1 MRRVTVWLAAVLVA
15 ASSLLGAG
23 AGLAH
28 DASATAAA
36 ADKMAFRETAALA
49 TSQAAVGR
57 AVGDHGFTDS
67 NGRHVR
73 LAAYQGKP
81 LVVSLVYTSCA
92 DFCPIISKAVGAAVD
107 AAVGAFGRD
116 AFSVVTIGFDA
127 RADTPSRMRAFAHAH
142 GLGAPNWS
150 FLSADADT
158 ILGLSQ
164 ELGFTFFPSAKGFD
178 HLAQTTLI
186 DPEGRVYRQVY
197 GTDFAPPSLVEP
209 MKELI
214 FKRRSELTSI
224 DGLINRV
231 RLFCTI
237 YDPASGRYRFDYS
250 LFITLIIGTL
260 SLGAVATVMVR
271 AWWRSRRL
279 QGGA

>member
-1 MRRVTVWLAAVLVA
+1 MRRITGWLAVILTAVP
-15 ASSLLGAG
+15 SLLGGG

-28 DASATAAA
+28 DAIA
-36 ADKMAFRETAALA
+36 ADADKAAFRETAALE

-57 AVGDHGFTDS
+57 AVGDHAFTSSD
-67 NGRHVR
+67 GRHIR
-73 LAAYQGKP
+73 LSAYQGKP

-92 DFCPIISKAVGAAVD
+92 NFCPTISKAVGDAVD
-107 AAVGAFGRD
+107 AAVSAFGRD
-116 AFSVVTIGFDA
+116 AFSIVTIGFDS
-127 RADTPSRMRAFAHAH
+127 RADTPSRMRAFARAQ
-142 GLGAPNWS
+142 GLGASNWS
-150 FLSADADT
+150 FLSADGDT
-158 ILGLSQ
+158 IQGLSAD
-164 ELGFTFFPSAKGFD
+164 LGFTFFPSAKGFD
-178 HLAQTTLI
+178 HLTQTTLI

-197 GTDFAPPSLVEP
+197 GTTFAPPSLVEP

-214 FKRRSELTSI
+214 FKRRSELTNV

-250 LFITLIIGTL
+250 LFITLIVGTV
-260 SLGAVATVMVR
+260 SLGAVATVAGR

-279 QGGA
+279 RGGA

>member
-1 MRRVTVWLAAVLVA
+1 MRGIADWLVAVLVA
-15 ASSLLGAG
+15 APSLLGGG

-28 DASATAAA
+28 DATAAA
-36 ADKMAFRETAALA
+36 DIDKTAFRETAALE

-57 AVGDHGFTDS
+57 TVGDYAFTDS
-67 NGRHVR
+67 YGRHTR

-92 DFCPIISKAVGAAVD
+92 DFCPTISKAVGDAVD
-107 AAVGAFGRD
+107 AAVSTFGRD
-116 AFSVVTIGFDA
+116 AFSVVTIGFDS
-127 RADTPSRMRAFAHAH
+127 RADTPSRMRAFAVSH
-142 GLGAPNWS
+142 GLKAPNWS

-164 ELGFTFFPSAKGFD
+164 DLGFTFFPSAKGFD

-214 FKRRSELTSI
+214 FKRRSELTSVA
-224 DGLINRV
+224 GLVNRV

-260 SLGAVATVMVR
+260 SLGAVAAVMVR

-279 QGGA
+279 HGGA

>member
-1 MRRVTVWLAAVLVA
+1 MVKTGKMKVWLAAALVA
-15 ASSLLGAG
+15 VVWPSGDG
-23 AGLAH
+23 RAH
-28 DASATAAA
+28 DKTIAGTDEAVFHA
-36 ADKMAFRETAALA
+36 EAALK

-57 AVGDHGFTDS
+57 AIGDHAFTASD
-67 NGRHVR
+67 GRSVR
-73 LAAYQGKP
+73 LGDYRGKP

-92 DFCPIISKAVGAAVD
+92 DFCPTISKAVGDAVD
-107 AAVGAFGRD
+107 AAVSAFGRD
-116 AFSVVTIGFDA
+116 AFSVITLGFDA
-127 RADTPSRMRAFAHAH
+127 RADTPARMQAFARSH
-142 GLGAPNWS
+142 GLGAPNWA
-150 FLSADADT
+150 FVSADADT
-158 ILGLSQ
+158 TVRFSD

-186 DPEGRVYRQVY
+186 DPEGRVYRQIY

-214 FKRRSELTSI
+214 FKRRSELTSVE
-224 DGLINRV
+224 GLINRV

-250 LFITLIIGTL
+250 LFITLIVGGL
-260 SLGAVATVMVR
+260 SLGAVAAVLAR

>member
-1 MRRVTVWLAAVLVA
+1 MVQTGKMKVWLAAALVA
-15 ASSLLGAG
+15 AVWPSGDG
-23 AGLAH
+23 VAH
-28 DASATAAA
+28 DKAIAGT
-36 ADKMAFRETAALA
+36 DKAAFRADAALK

-57 AVGDHGFTDS
+57 AVGDHAFTAID
-67 NGRHVR
+67 GRPVR
-73 LAAYQGKP
+73 LADYRGKP

-92 DFCPIISKAVGAAVD
+92 DFCPTISKAVGDAVD
-107 AAVGAFGRD
+107 AAVSAFGRD
-116 AFSVVTIGFDA
+116 AFAVVTLGFDA
-127 RADTPSRMRAFAHAH
+127 RADTPARMRAFARSH

-158 ILGLSQ
+158 IVALSDD
-164 ELGFTFFPSAKGFD
+164 LGFTFFPSAKGFD

-186 DPEGRVYRQVY
+186 DPEGRVYRQIY

-214 FKRRSELTSI
+214 FKRRSELTSVE
-224 DGLINRV
+224 GLINRV

-250 LFITLIIGTL
+250 LFITLIVGGL
-260 SLGAVATVMVR
+260 SLGAVGAVMVR

-279 QGGA
+279 QGGV

>member
-1 MRRVTVWLAAVLVA
+1 MRGIADWLVAVLVA
-15 ASSLLGAG
+15 APSLLGGG

-28 DASATAAA
+28 DATAAA
-36 ADKMAFRETAALA
+36 DIDKTAFRETAALE

-57 AVGDHGFTDS
+57 TVGDYAFTDS
-67 NGRHVR
+67 YGRHAR

-92 DFCPIISKAVGAAVD
+92 DFCPTISKAVGDAVD
-107 AAVGAFGRD
+107 AAVSAFGRD
-116 AFSVVTIGFDA
+116 AFSVVTIGFDS
-127 RADTPSRMRAFAHAH
+127 RADTPSRMRAFAVSH
-142 GLGAPNWS
+142 GLKAPNWS

-164 ELGFTFFPSAKGFD
+164 DLGFTFFPSAKGFD

-186 DPEGRVYRQVY
+186 DPEGRVYLQVY

-214 FKRRSELTSI
+214 FKRRSELTSVA
-224 DGLINRV
+224 GLVNRV

-260 SLGAVATVMVR
+260 SLGAVAAVMVR

-279 QGGA
+279 HGGA

>member
-1 MRRVTVWLAAVLVA
+1 MGSIGRRLVA
-15 ASSLLGAG
+15 AMVAVPTLLGG
-23 AGLAH
+23 AAVAH
-28 DASATAAA
+28 DSAVGD
-36 ADKMAFRETAALA
+36 ADRAAFREEVALE

-57 AVGDHGFTDS
+57 AVGDHAFTDS
-67 NGRHVR
+67 HGRHVR
-73 LAAYQGKP
+73 LGAYQGKP
-81 LVVSLVYTSCA
+81 LVVSLVYTSCV
-92 DFCPIISKAVGAAVD
+92 DFCPTISKALGDAVD
-107 AAVGAFGRD
+107 AAVSAFGRD
-116 AFSVVTIGFDA
+116 AFSVVTVGFDA
-127 RADTPSRMRAFAHAH
+127 RADTPSRMRAFARSH
-142 GLGAPNWS
+142 GLSAPNWS

-158 ILGLSQ
+158 IHRLSDD
-164 ELGFTFFPSAKGFD
+164 LGFTFFPSAKGFD
-178 HLAQTTLI
+178 HLSQTTLI

-214 FKRRSELTSI
+214 FKRRSELTSV

-250 LFITLIIGTL
+250 LFITLIVGTL
-260 SLGAVATVMVR
+260 SLGAVAAVTVR

-279 QGGA
+279 RGGA